1 MQFQLIK
8 TSFTKCFFALLVVV
22 KRSFTCLFKFWWK
35 IGVDF
40 RQYFK
45 IVAFFRLV
53 EPTLEEQLIT
63 RTAMMAS
70 RTWFWPT
77 LRARDFITIS
87 KETANT
93 TFQEWTLTISASPI
107 SSTIIQAQVTFSLFS
122 VATLSIITR
131 TMNFPPQL
139 LWTLRPI
146 PGLMSES
153 LLRVL
158 GHISFTGWE
167 MKTTSVMS
175 WPTPPVWGPSKTEK
189 TVTWRQQRRDYLT
202 WHFTFWLAHS
212 ALNKY
217 FSVAVDKPDHLKYYT
232 W

>member
-1 MQFQLIK
+1 MGEVPRIPKIPITHFRPNATKTGFEKLALIWP
-8 TSFTKCFFALLVVV
+8 F
-22 KRSFTCLFKFWWK
+22 LFKFWWK

-122 VATLSIITR
+122 VATLRIITR
-131 TMNFPPQL
+131 TMNFPPAPL
-139 LWTLRPI
+139 DSETHSGADVGIFAKGPWAHLFHGVRNENYISYVMAYASCVGPFKDRENCEVTSAA
-146 PGLMSES
+146 PGLSHM
-153 LLRVL
+153 
-158 GHISFTGWE
+158 
-167 MKTTSVMS
+167 
-175 WPTPPVWGPSKTEK
+175 
-189 TVTWRQQRRDYLT
+189 
-202 WHFTFWLAHS
+202 TFYILVS
-212 ALNKY
+212 ALCLKQIL
-217 FSVAVDKPDHLKYYT
+217 FSSSR
-232 W
+232 